1 MNTKCFG
8 VFVLFLLTI
17 GCGQSLAQAPATQ
30 PGVGR
35 LPHIQVDV
43 RNKQVRVECEALRCE
58 APLEFFC
65 VIAGGSEH
73 ESAIRT
79 RAKPSD
85 LHTAMLMLGLAP
97 GEPMKYSEAAKKW
110 FPPHGPPVN
119 ITMEFEK
126 DGKRVSLPAYE
137 LMRDVKSKKPMPAQS
152 WIFAG
157 SRLLE
162 NGTYGADPTGYVV
175 SIVNFEYSV
184 LDVPRL
190 ASSANETL
198 EWEAA
203 LDLMPALG
211 APMTMLIEPVDKAIS
226 PAAPAQPATAPSTGP
241 VSALS
246 DISIDQ
252 EKVDRLRAKW
262 LAEVR
267 PHADALRHA
276 AQAQYEVVVALRRE
290 QQRLVDEADRI
301 QRLID
306 QLERDYQQMTTP
318 RPEDAGNP

>member
-1 MNTKCFG
+1 MNTKRVG
-8 VFVLFLLTI
+8 VFVLLFITI
-17 GCGQSLAQAPATQ
+17 NCGKSLGQAPASQ
-30 PGVGR
+30 PGIGR
-35 LPHIQVDV
+35 LPHVLVDV
-43 RNKQVRVECEALRCE
+43 RNKQVRVECEALQCK

-73 ESAIRT
+73 ESAVRT

-85 LHTAMLMLGLAP
+85 IHTGLLMLGLVP
-97 GEPMKYSEAAKKW
+97 GEPLKFSEAAKKW

-126 DGKRVSLPAYE
+126 DGKRVSLPAYQ
-137 LMRDVKSKKPMPAQS
+137 LMRDVKSKKPMQAQS

-175 SIVNFEYSV
+175 SIVNFEFSL

-190 ASSANETL
+190 ASNADETL

-203 LDLMPALG
+203 LDLFPALG
-211 APMTMLIEPVDKAIS
+211 APMTMVIEPVDKVIN
-226 PAAPAQPATAPSTGP
+226 PAPPSNPTTAPATGP
-241 VSALS
+241 VSLS
-246 DISIDQ
+246 DVSIDQ
-252 EKVDRLRAKW
+252 EKVDRARAKW
-262 LAEVR
+262 LQEVR

-306 QLERDYQQMTTP
+306 QFERDYQQMTTP
-318 RPEDAGNP
+318 RPEDAGNR